1 MTIPPEPW
9 DAPAAA
15 EGVVTGAGA
24 VPLVGSDEPQAARRI
39 ETAAPAARADGFI
52 SINTDMDLVGFNV
65 VSRVVTMNSNPHLS
79 GRVTAG
85 YSNPQTGK
93 NDLADRSASAPTGDH
108 RVARRPIDLRMGAT
122 TMVMIRP
129 SAGNALTLRVS
140 LQRVPGTLGKL
151 TSALG
156 AAGALVDTV
165 DIIEQ
170 TDDVIVRQIQVET
183 RGNAHGLEVVAAA
196 RTVAGVEL
204 LTVSD
209 RVFDR
214 HLGGKIEVTPK
225 FPVLTRDDLSM
236 AYTPGVGRVCTAISE
251 KRDLVWDFTI
261 KSNAVAVLTDGT
273 AVLGLGDIGPEA
285 AMPVMEGK
293 AMLFKQLANVDAY
306 PICVATSG
314 VEELVA
320 LGKAIAPGFGGINL
334 EDVAAPVCFEVE
346 RRLQEELD
354 IPVFHDDQHG
364 TAIVSL
370 AALYGAAT
378 VVGKRLEDLNVVFLG
393 MGAAGVACIKLWQ
406 HAGVGN
412 FIGVDS
418 KGIVSVDRTDLNEQ
432 KRSIA
437 ETSNPQGRKG
447 GLEEALVGADVF
459 VGVSG
464 PNLVKPEWVA
474 TMAKD
479 AIVFAMAN
487 PIPEIMP
494 EEMPDNVAVVAT
506 GRSDYANQINNVLV
520 FPGLFRGLLD
530 SRARSVDMSMKVAAA
545 RALADIVAQDGA
557 SSDFIVPSIFDAR
570 VVPAVAKAVQ
580 KAAASAGLA
589 SVPLAARAALI

>member
-1 MTIPPEPW
+1 
-9 DAPAAA
+9 
-15 EGVVTGAGA
+15 
-24 VPLVGSDEPQAARRI
+24 
-39 ETAAPAARADGFI
+39 
-52 SINTDMDLVGFNV
+52 
-65 VSRVVTMNSNPHLS
+65 
-79 GRVTAG
+79 
-85 YSNPQTGK
+85 
-93 NDLADRSASAPTGDH
+93 
-108 RVARRPIDLRMGAT
+108 
-122 TMVMIRP
+122 MVMIQP
-129 SAGNALTLRVS
+129 SAGNMLTLRVS

-156 AAGALVDTV
+156 AAGGLLDAI
-165 DIIEQ
+165 DIIEHQ
-170 TDDVIVRQIQVET
+170 PHSIVRQIQVET
-183 RGNAHGLEVVAAA
+183 RGEAHGLEVVAAA
-196 RTVAGVEL
+196 RAVEGVEL
-204 LTVSD
+204 LSVSD

-214 HLGGKIEVTPK
+214 HIGGKIEVTPK
-225 FPVLTRDDLSM
+225 FAVLTRDDLSM
-236 AYTPGVGRVCTAISE
+236 AYTPGVGRVCTAIAE
-251 KRDLVWDFTI
+251 TPELVWDYTI
-261 KSNAVAVLTDGT
+261 KSNSVAVLTDGT

-306 PICVATSG
+306 PVCVRTSG

-320 LGKAIAPGFGGINL
+320 IGKAIAPGFGGINL

-346 RRLQEELD
+346 RRLQDELD

-370 AALYGAAT
+370 AALYGAAE
-378 VVGKRLEDLNVVFLG
+378 VVGKKFEDLNVVFLG

-406 HAGVGN
+406 YAGVGN
-412 FIGVDS
+412 FIGVDR
-418 KGIVSVDRTDLNEQ
+418 KGIVSRDRTDLNPE

-437 ETSNPQGRKG
+437 ETTNSEDRRG
-447 GLEEALVGADVF
+447 GLAEALVGADVL

-464 PNLVKPEWVA
+464 PGLVKPEWVA
-474 TMAKD
+474 TMAKN

-530 SRARSVDMSMKVAAA
+530 SRARSVDMSMKVAAS
-545 RALADIVAQDGA
+545 RALADIVAEDGA
-557 SSDFIVPSIFDAR
+557 SRDYIIPSIFDAR
-570 VVPAVAKAVQ
+570 VVPAVSRAVQ
-580 KAAASAGLA
+580 DAAAAAGLVTTSE
-589 SVPLAARAALI
+589 SVKISHLR

>member
-1 MTIPPEPW
+1 MVTI
-9 DAPAAA
+9 
-15 EGVVTGAGA
+15 
-24 VPLVGSDEPQAARRI
+24 Q
-39 ETAAPAARADGFI
+39 
-52 SINTDMDLVGFNV
+52 
-65 VSRVVTMNSNPHLS
+65 
-79 GRVTAG
+79 
-85 YSNPQTGK
+85 
-93 NDLADRSASAPTGDH
+93 
-108 RVARRPIDLRMGAT
+108 
-122 TMVMIRP
+122 P
-129 SAGNALTLRVS
+129 SAGNTLTFRVS
-140 LQRVPGTLGKL
+140 LHRVPGTLGKL

-156 AAGALVDTV
+156 TAGALIDAI
-165 DIIEQ
+165 DIIDHQDEF
-170 TDDVIVRQIQVET
+170 IIRQIQVLT
-183 RGNAHGLEVVAAA
+183 RDEAHGHEVVKAVRAV
-196 RTVAGVEL
+196 TGVEL
-204 LTVSD
+204 LTVTD

-214 HLGGKIEVTPK
+214 HRGGKIEVTPK
-225 FPVLTRDDLSM
+225 FGVLTRDDLSM
-236 AYTPGVGRVCTAISE
+236 AYTPGVGRVCTAIAE
-251 KRDLVWDFTI
+251 QPELVWDYTV

-320 LGKAIAPGFGGINL
+320 VGKAIAPGFGGINL

-346 RRLQEELD
+346 RRLQDELE

-370 AALYGAAT
+370 AALYGAAE
-378 VVGKRLEDLNVVFLG
+378 VVGKKLEDLNVVFLG
-393 MGAAGVACIKLWQ
+393 MGAAGIACVKLWQ

-412 FIGVDS
+412 FIGVDRH
-418 KGIVSVDRTDLNEQ
+418 GIVSPERTDLNDE

-437 ETSNPQGRKG
+437 ETTNSQERRG

-464 PNLVKPEWVA
+464 PGLVKPDWVA
-474 TMAKD
+474 AMAKD

-494 EEMPDNVAVVAT
+494 EEMPDNVTVVAT

-545 RALADIVAQDGA
+545 KAIAGIVAQDGA
-557 SSDFIVPSIFDAR
+557 SRDYIVPSIFDAR

-580 KAAASAGLA
+580 DAAAEAGLVAKPA
-589 SVPLAARAALI
+589 SV

>member
-1 MTIPPEPW
+1 
-9 DAPAAA
+9 
-15 EGVVTGAGA
+15 
-24 VPLVGSDEPQAARRI
+24 
-39 ETAAPAARADGFI
+39 
-52 SINTDMDLVGFNV
+52 
-65 VSRVVTMNSNPHLS
+65 
-79 GRVTAG
+79 
-85 YSNPQTGK
+85 
-93 NDLADRSASAPTGDH
+93 
-108 RVARRPIDLRMGAT
+108 
-122 TMVMIRP
+122 MVMIRP
-129 SAGNALTLRVS
+129 SAGNTLTLRVS
-140 LQRVPGTLGKL
+140 LQRVPGTLGRL

-156 AAGALVDTV
+156 AAGALLDTI
-165 DIIEQ
+165 DIVEHRG
-170 TDDVIVRQIQVET
+170 DFIVRQIQVET
-183 RGNAHGLEVVAAA
+183 RGALHGLEVVEAAKS
-196 RTVAGVEL
+196 VPGVEL
-204 LTVSD
+204 LSVSD

-214 HLGGKIEVTPK
+214 HRGGKIEVTPK
-225 FPVLTRDDLSM
+225 FSVLTRDDLSM

-251 KRDLVWDFTI
+251 QADLVWDYTI
-261 KSNAVAVLTDGT
+261 KSNSVAVLSDGT
-273 AVLGLGDIGPEA
+273 AVLGLGDLGPEG

-306 PICVATSG
+306 PICVRTSG

-320 LGKAIAPGFGGINL
+320 VGKAIAPGFGGINL

-370 AALYGAAT
+370 AALYGAAE
-378 VVGKRLEDLNVVFLG
+378 VVRKRLEDLNVVFLG

-406 HAGVGN
+406 HAGVGH
-412 FIGVDS
+412 FIGVDR
-418 KGIVSVDRTDLNEQ
+418 KGIVHRDRTDLNEQ

-437 ETSNPQGRKG
+437 ETTNPEGRRG
-447 GLEEALVGADVF
+447 GLAEALVGADVF

-464 PNLVKPEWVA
+464 PGLVKPDWVA

-494 EEMPDNVAVVAT
+494 EEMPANVAVVAT

-545 RALADIVAQDGA
+545 RAIADIVAEDGA

-580 KAAASAGLA
+580 KAAASAGLGSA
-589 SVPLAARAALI
+589 STLTKTALI

>member
-1 MTIPPEPW
+1 
-9 DAPAAA
+9 
-15 EGVVTGAGA
+15 
-24 VPLVGSDEPQAARRI
+24 
-39 ETAAPAARADGFI
+39 
-52 SINTDMDLVGFNV
+52 
-65 VSRVVTMNSNPHLS
+65 
-79 GRVTAG
+79 
-85 YSNPQTGK
+85 
-93 NDLADRSASAPTGDH
+93 
-108 RVARRPIDLRMGAT
+108 
-122 TMVMIRP
+122 
-129 SAGNALTLRVS
+129 LRVS

-156 AAGALVDTV
+156 AAGALLDTI
-165 DIIEQ
+165 DIVEHQ
-170 TDDVIVRQIQVET
+170 DDFIVRQIQVQT
-183 RGNAHGLEVVAAA
+183 RGESHGLEVVEAAKS
-196 RTVAGVEL
+196 VPGVEL
-204 LTVSD
+204 LSVSD

-214 HLGGKIEVTPK
+214 HRGGKIEVTAK

-251 KRDLVWDFTI
+251 DSELVWDYTI
-261 KSNAVAVLTDGT
+261 KSNSVAVLTDGT
-273 AVLGLGDIGPEA
+273 AILGLGDLGPEA

-293 AMLFKQLANVDAY
+293 AMLFKQLAGVDAY
-306 PICVATSG
+306 PICVRTSG

-320 LGKAIAPGFGGINL
+320 VGKAIAPGFGGINL

-370 AALYGAAT
+370 AALYGACE
-378 VVGKRLEDLNVVFLG
+378 VVGKKLEDLNVVFLG

-418 KGIVSVDRTDLNEQ
+418 KGIVHRDRTDLNEQ

-437 ETSNPQGRKG
+437 ETSNTQERRG

-464 PNLVKPEWVA
+464 PGLVKPDWVA

-487 PIPEIMP
+487 PVPEIMP

-545 RALADIVAQDGA
+545 RAIADIVAEDGA
-557 SSDFIVPSIFDAR
+557 SYDFIVPSIFDAR

-580 KAAASAGLA
+580 KAAASAGLGTA
-589 SVPLAARAALI
+589 SALAKTALI

>member
-1 MTIPPEPW
+1 
-9 DAPAAA
+9 
-15 EGVVTGAGA
+15 
-24 VPLVGSDEPQAARRI
+24 
-39 ETAAPAARADGFI
+39 
-52 SINTDMDLVGFNV
+52 
-65 VSRVVTMNSNPHLS
+65 
-79 GRVTAG
+79 
-85 YSNPQTGK
+85 
-93 NDLADRSASAPTGDH
+93 
-108 RVARRPIDLRMGAT
+108 
-122 TMVMIRP
+122 MVKHMVIIHP

-140 LQRVPGTLGKL
+140 LERVPGMLGKL

-156 AAGALVDTV
+156 AAGALVDTI
-165 DIIEQ
+165 DIIEN
-170 TDDVIVRQIQVET
+170 TGDVIVRQIQVET
-183 RGNAHGLEVVAAA
+183 RGQAHGLQVVEAAKSLD
-196 RTVAGVEL
+196 GVEL
-204 LTVSD
+204 LSVSD

-214 HLGGKIEVTPK
+214 HRGGKIEITPK

-236 AYTPGVGRVCTAISE
+236 AYTPGVGRVCTEIAE
-251 KRDLVWDFTI
+251 HPELVWDYTI
-261 KSNAVAVLTDGT
+261 KSNSVAVLTDGT
-273 AVLGLGDIGPEA
+273 AILGLGNLGPEA

-306 PICVATSG
+306 PVCVRTSG

-320 LGKAIAPGFGGINL
+320 VGKAIAPGFGGINL

-370 AALYGAAT
+370 AALYGAAQ

-393 MGAAGVACIKLWQ
+393 MGAAGVACIRLWQ
-406 HAGVGN
+406 HAGVGS
-412 FIGVDS
+412 FIGVDR
-418 KGIVSVDRTDLNEQ
+418 KGIVHVDRTDLNEQ

-437 ETSNPQGRKG
+437 ENSNPQGRRG
-447 GLEEALVGADVF
+447 GLAEALVGADVF

-464 PNLVKPEWVA
+464 PGLVKPEWVA
-474 TMAKD
+474 TMARD

-545 RALADIVAQDGA
+545 RAIADIVAQDGP
-557 SSDFIVPSIFDAR
+557 SPDFIVPSIFDAR
-570 VVPAVAKAVQ
+570 VVPAVARAVQ
-580 KAAASAGLA
+580 RAAADAGLGSPVA
-589 SVPLAARAALI
+589 VKKTALIGSPARRT

>member
-1 MTIPPEPW
+1 
-9 DAPAAA
+9 
-15 EGVVTGAGA
+15 
-24 VPLVGSDEPQAARRI
+24 
-39 ETAAPAARADGFI
+39 
-52 SINTDMDLVGFNV
+52 
-65 VSRVVTMNSNPHLS
+65 
-79 GRVTAG
+79 
-85 YSNPQTGK
+85 
-93 NDLADRSASAPTGDH
+93 
-108 RVARRPIDLRMGAT
+108 
-122 TMVMIRP
+122 MVMIQP
-129 SAGNALTLRVS
+129 SAGNMLTLRVS

-156 AAGALVDTV
+156 AAGGLLDAI
-165 DIIEQ
+165 DIIEHQ
-170 TDDVIVRQIQVET
+170 THSIVRQIQVET
-183 RGNAHGLEVVAAA
+183 RGEAHGLEVVAAA
-196 RTVAGVEL
+196 RAVEGVEL
-204 LTVSD
+204 LSVSD

-214 HLGGKIEVTPK
+214 HIGGKIEVTPK
-225 FPVLTRDDLSM
+225 FAVLTRDDLSM
-236 AYTPGVGRVCTAISE
+236 AYTPGVGRVCTAIAE
-251 KRDLVWDFTI
+251 TPELVWDYTI

-306 PICVATSG
+306 PVCVRTSG

-320 LGKAIAPGFGGINL
+320 IGKAIAPGFGGINL

-346 RRLQEELD
+346 RRLQDELD

-370 AALYGAAT
+370 AALYGAAE
-378 VVGKRLEDLNVVFLG
+378 VVGKKLDDLNVVFLG
-393 MGAAGVACIKLWQ
+393 MGAAGVACVKLWQ
-406 HAGVGN
+406 YAGVGN
-412 FIGVDS
+412 FIGVDR
-418 KGIVSVDRTDLNEQ
+418 KGIVSKDRTDLNPE

-437 ETSNPQGRKG
+437 ETTNSEDRRG
-447 GLEEALVGADVF
+447 GLKEALVGADVL

-464 PNLVKPEWVA
+464 PGLVKPEWVA

-530 SRARSVDMSMKVAAA
+530 SRARSVDMSMKVAAS
-545 RALADIVAQDGA
+545 RALADIVAEDGA
-557 SSDFIVPSIFDAR
+557 SRDYIIPSIFDAR
-570 VVPAVAKAVQ
+570 VVPAVSRAVQ
-580 KAAASAGLA
+580 DAAAAAGLVTVTE
-589 SVPLAARAALI
+589 SVKTSHLS

>member
-1 MTIPPEPW
+1 
-9 DAPAAA
+9 
-15 EGVVTGAGA
+15 
-24 VPLVGSDEPQAARRI
+24 
-39 ETAAPAARADGFI
+39 
-52 SINTDMDLVGFNV
+52 
-65 VSRVVTMNSNPHLS
+65 
-79 GRVTAG
+79 
-85 YSNPQTGK
+85 
-93 NDLADRSASAPTGDH
+93 
-108 RVARRPIDLRMGAT
+108 
-122 TMVMIRP
+122 MVMIQP
-129 SAGNALTLRVS
+129 SAGNMLTLRVS

-156 AAGALVDTV
+156 AAGGLLDAI
-165 DIIEQ
+165 DIIEHQ
-170 TDDVIVRQIQVET
+170 THSIVRQIQVET
-183 RGNAHGLEVVAAA
+183 RGEAHGLEVVAAA
-196 RTVAGVEL
+196 RAVEGVEL
-204 LTVSD
+204 LSVSD

-214 HLGGKIEVTPK
+214 HIGGKIEVTPK
-225 FPVLTRDDLSM
+225 FAVLTRDDLSM
-236 AYTPGVGRVCTAISE
+236 AYTPGVGRVCTAIAE
-251 KRDLVWDFTI
+251 TPELVWDYTI

-306 PICVATSG
+306 PVCVRTSG

-320 LGKAIAPGFGGINL
+320 IGKAIAPGFGGINL

-346 RRLQEELD
+346 RRLQDELD

-370 AALYGAAT
+370 AALYGAAE
-378 VVGKRLEDLNVVFLG
+378 VVGKKLDDLNVVFLG
-393 MGAAGVACIKLWQ
+393 MGAAGVACVKLWQ
-406 HAGVGN
+406 YAGVGN
-412 FIGVDS
+412 FIGVDR
-418 KGIVSVDRTDLNEQ
+418 KGIVSKDRTDLNPE

-437 ETSNPQGRKG
+437 ETTNSEDRRG
-447 GLEEALVGADVF
+447 GLKEALVGADVL

-464 PNLVKPEWVA
+464 PGLVKPEWVA

-530 SRARSVDMSMKVAAA
+530 SRARSVDMSMKVAAS
-545 RALADIVAQDGA
+545 RALADIVAEDGA
-557 SSDFIVPSIFDAR
+557 SRDYIIPSIFDAR
-570 VVPAVAKAVQ
+570 VVPAVSRAVQ
-580 KAAASAGLA
+580 DAAAAAGLVTA
-589 SVPLAARAALI
+589 TGSVKTSHLS

>member
-1 MTIPPEPW
+1 
-9 DAPAAA
+9 
-15 EGVVTGAGA
+15 
-24 VPLVGSDEPQAARRI
+24 
-39 ETAAPAARADGFI
+39 
-52 SINTDMDLVGFNV
+52 
-65 VSRVVTMNSNPHLS
+65 
-79 GRVTAG
+79 
-85 YSNPQTGK
+85 
-93 NDLADRSASAPTGDH
+93 
-108 RVARRPIDLRMGAT
+108 
-122 TMVMIRP
+122 MVMIQP
-129 SAGNALTLRVS
+129 SAGNMLTLRVS

-156 AAGALVDTV
+156 AAGGLLDAI
-165 DIIEQ
+165 DIIEHQ
-170 TDDVIVRQIQVET
+170 THSIVRQIQVET
-183 RGNAHGLEVVAAA
+183 RGEAHGLEVVAAA
-196 RTVAGVEL
+196 RAVEGVEL
-204 LTVSD
+204 LSVSD

-214 HLGGKIEVTPK
+214 HIGGKIEVTPK
-225 FPVLTRDDLSM
+225 FAVLTRDDLSM
-236 AYTPGVGRVCTAISE
+236 AYTPGVGRVCTAIAE
-251 KRDLVWDFTI
+251 TPELVWDYTI

-306 PICVATSG
+306 PVCVRTSG

-320 LGKAIAPGFGGINL
+320 IGKAIAPGFGGINL

-346 RRLQEELD
+346 RRLQDELD

-370 AALYGAAT
+370 AALYGAAE
-378 VVGKRLEDLNVVFLG
+378 VVGKKLDDLNVVFLG
-393 MGAAGVACIKLWQ
+393 MGAAGVACVKLWQ
-406 HAGVGN
+406 YAGVGN
-412 FIGVDS
+412 FIGVDR
-418 KGIVSVDRTDLNEQ
+418 KGIVSKDRTDLNPE

-437 ETSNPQGRKG
+437 ETTNSEDRRG
-447 GLEEALVGADVF
+447 GLKEALVGADVL

-464 PNLVKPEWVA
+464 PGLVKPEWVA
-474 TMAKD
+474 AMAKD

-530 SRARSVDMSMKVAAA
+530 SRARSVDMSMKVAAS
-545 RALADIVAQDGA
+545 RALADIVAEDGA
-557 SSDFIVPSIFDAR
+557 SRDYIIPSIFDAR
-570 VVPAVAKAVQ
+570 VVPAVSRAVQ
-580 KAAASAGLA
+580 DAAAAAGLVTVTE
-589 SVPLAARAALI
+589 SVKTSHLS